1 MWKFATEAN
10 GKAYIAG
17 QWQAAVSAA
26 TFAVTNP
33 ADGKT
38 IANIPNMGAAETQA
52 AIDSANAAFPEWSA
66 MNGKDRAA
74 ILKTWA
80 QLIRDNAEDLGELM
94 TAEQGK
100 PLLEAIGEIMTSADY
115 IDWFA
120 EEGKHVRGEIADA
133 PSQNATVH
141 VTREPVGVVAAIT
154 PWNFPAAMVTRKV
167 APALAA
173 GCPVILKPAEDTPLT
188 ALALAELAE
197 RAGLPAGVLNIV
209 TGDRTQ
215 APVISKVLMDS
226 PDVQKVSFTGST
238 EVGKLLIGQSAKTV
252 KRLSM
257 ELGGNAPLIV
267 LEDADIDVAV
277 KGVLSAK
284 FMNAGQMCVAPNRI
298 YVHENIYDIFADKLT
313 EAVKDIKV
321 GDGID
326 PDTQMGPLI
335 NQKAVDKVQ
344 HQVDDAVSKGAE
356 ILCGGH
362 LAQAGTLFFEPTVLK
377 NATADME
384 IKSQETFGPVAA
396 LFRFREEADVIT
408 QANDTRYGLAAYVF
422 GKDEAHCADVAKK
435 LQAGMVGINE
445 SMLIDEAI
453 PFGGVKESGM
463 GRENSHFGLE
473 EYQEIKST
481 VIKKKSPRP

>member
-10 GKAYIAG
+10 GKAFIAG
-17 QWQAAVSAA
+17 QWQAAASAA
-26 TFAVTNP
+26 TFPVTNP
-33 ADGKT
+33 ADGSV
-38 IANIPNMGAAETQA
+38 IANVPNMGAKETQDAIA
-52 AIDSANAAFPEWSA
+52 AAHDAFPSWAATSS
-66 MNGKDRAA
+66 KDRAA
-74 ILKTWA
+74 ILETWA
-80 QLIRDNAEDLGELM
+80 QLLRDNAEDLGELM

-120 EEGKHVRGEIADA
+120 EEAKHVHGETADA
-133 PSQNATVH
+133 PSQNATVQIS
-141 VTREPVGVVAAIT
+141 REPIGVVAAIT

-173 GCPVILKPAEDTPLT
+173 GCPVILKPAEDTPLI

-209 TGDRTQ
+209 IGDRAQ
-215 APVISKVLMDS
+215 AAVISKTLMDS
-226 PDVQKVSFTGST
+226 TDVEKLSFTGST
-238 EVGKLLIGQSAKTV
+238 DVGKLLIGQSAKTV
-252 KRLSM
+252 KKLAL

-267 LEDADIDVAV
+267 LEDADVDVAV

-298 YVHENIYDIFADKLT
+298 YVHEKVYDEFAQKLT

-321 GDGID
+321 GDGLD
-326 PDTQMGPLI
+326 PNTQMGPLI

-344 HQVDDAVSKGAE
+344 HQVDDAVAKGAE

-362 LAQAGTLFFEPTVLK
+362 VSQPGTLFFEPTVLK
-377 NATADME
+377 NATPEME

-396 LFRFREEADVIT
+396 LFKFREEAEVIT

-422 GKDEAHCADVAKK
+422 GRDEAHAAEVAKQ

-453 PFGGVKESGM
+453 PFGGVKESGI
-463 GRENSHFGLE
+463 GRENSHFGIE

-481 VIKKKSPRP
+481 IIKKKSPHI

>member
-1 MWKFATEAN
+1 MWKFANEAN

-17 QWQAAVSAA
+17 QWQAAASAA

-33 ADGKT
+33 ADGT
-38 IANIPNMGAAETQA
+38 VVANVPNMGAAETKA
-52 AIDSANAAFPEWSA
+52 AIQSAHDAFPAWAATS
-66 MNGKDRAA
+66 GKDRAA

-120 EEGKHVRGEIADA
+120 EEAKHVHGEIAEA

-197 RAGLPAGVLNIV
+197 RAGLPAGVLNII
-209 TGDRTQ
+209 TGDRAA

-226 PDVQKVSFTGST
+226 TDVEKVSFTGST
-238 EVGKLLIGQSAKTV
+238 DVGKLLIGQSAKTV

-267 LEDADIDVAV
+267 LEDADVDEAV

-284 FMNAGQMCVAPNRI
+284 FMNSGQMCVAPNRI
-298 YVHENIYDIFADKLT
+298 YVHEKIYDEFAGKLT
-313 EAVKDIKV
+313 DAVKDIKV
-321 GDGID
+321 GPGLD

-362 LAQAGTLFFEPTVLK
+362 LSQPGTLFFEPTVLK
-377 NATADME
+377 NATPDME

-422 GKDEAHCADVAKK
+422 GKDEGHAAEIAKK

-445 SMLIDEAI
+445 SLLIDEAI
-453 PFGGVKESGM
+453 PFGGVKESGL
-463 GRENSHFGLE
+463 GRENSHFGIE
-473 EYQEIKST
+473 EYLEVKST
-481 VIKKKSPRP
+481 VIKNKPPRF